1 MEQLEISCLIETF
14 GSNLHRINNRGSWQ
28 IENGICWWNRPCGW
42 VKTTFL
48 DNKRF
53 HSDYGNVTEFLS
65 ASSTSRYAA
74 SIKVSQSDGWSVI
87 TGGNNN
93 EFGRQCQT
101 FHSRSVGSGE
111 SWWQTS
117 IMNAMNSQ
125 IAELRHICAASFH
138 RWPHV
143 CVCTIDA
150 DTKHNMNTFYGT
162 AVFIQLPPPTS
173 PPPHLPAVA
182 VETVAEQERTILLLL
197 GGTIPSIFLQQT
209 NQ

>member
-28 IENGICWWNRPCGW
+28 IENGICLWNGPCGW

-125 IAELRHICAASFH
+125 MQSCVTSAL
-138 RWPHV
+138 PHFTGDHM
-143 CVCTIDA
+143 CVSA
-150 DTKHNMNTFYGT
+150 LSML
-162 AVFIQLPPPTS
+162 IQNIIWILCMALQFSYSPPPT
-173 PPPHLPAVA
+173 PPSCCRGNCSRAG
-182 VETVAEQERTILLLL
+182 ENYSITVR
-197 GGTIPSIFLQQT
+197 GDNS
-209 NQ
+209 